1 MEVRPQMKHYHL
13 LFLYMFSFFGVAH
26 NLPNERAGLEQ
37 KPVISVKHAY
47 IRSSIPGSTISSSY
61 MVIENKGEKTVTL
74 LGANSKISP
83 RIEIHQHSMSDGM
96 MRMRQLNSIDIH
108 AKQSIVLQ
116 PSGLHLMLFDV
127 KKPLQAQQKIELTLN
142 FSNRSPFIIKVPV
155 YSPLQEKRAR
165 EATANIAVKQ
175 PQMHHH

>member
-1 MEVRPQMKHYHL
+1 MKNYL
-13 LFLYMFSFFGVAH
+13 LLLLLSTCSFFGVAH
-26 NLPNERAGLEQ
+26 DLANERVGVEQ
-37 KPVISVKHAY
+37 KPVIYVKKAY
-47 IRSSIPGSTISSSY
+47 IRSSIPGSSVSSSY
-61 MVIENKGEKTVTL
+61 MIIENNGEKTVTL

-96 MRMRQLNSIDIH
+96 MRMRQLDSIDIH

-142 FSNRSPFIIKVPV
+142 FSNRSPVIIQVPV
-155 YSPLQEKRAR
+155 YSLLQEKKAR
-165 EATANIAVKQ
+165 EATANLAVKQ
-175 PQMHHH
+175 PHQHHH